1 MRRSLRGPSL
11 TIEADNVVRIRFLKV
26 TTFVLA
32 FVALFSAG
40 CAALAD
46 GRHHREVLRCTR
58 HASRSRTRLEDNDC
72 VLTATPRGVDRFF
85 EKRSR
90 SSFEIAGAELRLE
103 MSNALRTR
111 TLRRR
116 CNSSDADAV
125 RAVVAAMARDIDE
138 GTSGTRPTTRPRGAP
153 FEAAPAPL
161 GAEKGAGGS
170 ARAHVHVAP
179 PRPTSRRRAF
189 SPEAAWRGAS
199 ALVVAVVVSDESGGE
214 HVVHVFDD
222 ATRAAAALGAV
233 ERYLGASARD
243 ANAPVSLALRFD
255 DSGVDEVLERGRKRA
270 IQRRFNVGVLEA
282 LSKGKA
288 SMLGV
293 RPEG

>member
-125 RAVVAAMARDIDE
+125 RAVVAEMARDIE
-138 GTSGTRPTTRPRGAP
+138 KGTSGTPPTRPRGMP
-153 FEAAPAPL
+153 VEL
-161 GAEKGAGGS
+161 T
-170 ARAHVHVAP
+170 RAHP
-179 PRPTSRRRAF
+179 QGQDGLPGC
-189 SPEAAWRGAS
+189 SPG
-199 ALVVAVVVSDESGGE
+199 
-214 HVVHVFDD
+214 
-222 ATRAAAALGAV
+222 
-233 ERYLGASARD
+233 
-243 ANAPVSLALRFD
+243 
-255 DSGVDEVLERGRKRA
+255 
-270 IQRRFNVGVLEA
+270 QRQQMVGVWILMA
-282 LSKGKA
+282 
-288 SMLGV
+288 
-293 RPEG
+293 